1 MLVAFSWSLVDCWNC
16 RMRLVSLVAFVAAV
30 VASPSVAAVADRVAT
45 DLAGGIVGVGPGVVG
60 GVNDTLL
67 LTVV

>member
-1 MLVAFSWSLVDCWNC
+1 
-16 RMRLVSLVAFVAAV
+16 MRLVSLVAFVAAV
-30 VASPSVAAVADRVAT
+30 VASPSVAAVADLVAT

-67 LTVV
+67 LTVL